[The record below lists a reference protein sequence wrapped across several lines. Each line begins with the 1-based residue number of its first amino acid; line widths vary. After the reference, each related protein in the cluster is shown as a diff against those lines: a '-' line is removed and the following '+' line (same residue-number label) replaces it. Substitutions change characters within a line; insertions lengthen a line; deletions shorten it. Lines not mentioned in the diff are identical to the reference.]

1 MLDPYQRLLEL
12 LRGLVASPEVETLLQ
27 RALEGALELIPG
39 VEAGSALVREGE
51 AYRFVALQCHRIA
64 PPQYR
69 LSLDDELRW
78 YGGSLEEALAGL
90 PRANPVQPELSG
102 LAPGDKIVLG
112 EFRWV
117 LALPVPLEGR
127 VEAWLCLDRSAAE
140 PPPDEALRL
149 AQELALSL
157 SVVLQTLRERER
169 TQARLR
175 REEGLA
181 RVLGTLSTFQEAEAL
196 WQALPGLALE
206 ILGEPR
212 AAVLRREGD
221 ELVIVAGANWREP
234 FRRRIPEG
242 VEMSWKAVRERTV
255 CMAHLDDP
263 VVFNFSRFEH
273 EPEEYGVYVPL
284 FDAANEVLG
293 VLNVYSVHPFSP
305 QDRSLLEALGR
316 GVGQVLG
323 RLEAQAAQ
331 ARDLARL
338 QALARAGQSL
348 TPAHSTEEVFQLAVK
363 EALAQTGASTALLSL
378 YDPQAEVM
386 EVVAA
391 AGYLAEGLVGTR
403 RARGA
408 GLAWEV
414 LAGRSALYLPDASRS
429 PQAVYLSGSRTKA
442 AYLGVP
448 LSDPEGR
455 VVGVLSVDTAGAGGE
470 IAPQDR
476 YSLEALAKV
485 AGVAI
490 SRLWALE
497 HAYQQ
502 ADHYRALVG
511 MSADLEV
518 LSDPLEIARRA
529 LETLLPLTGFNAGAL
544 YALQEERETL
554 LCAEQVFA
562 VGYGA
567 AQERPFQIVPIH
579 TDHSLG
585 AALLRGETVR
595 IEDYGLWEFSSPEL
609 RVSGLR
615 SLVCTP
621 LWKGKRVYGLLA
633 LGSFSDPQPINKENV
648 ALFEATA
655 RRVERALERAA
666 HLEEI
671 TQTREAA
678 LRALG
683 LGLELRDIETKGH
696 TDRVVALSIAL
707 GERLGFADL
716 EGLRLG
722 AYLHDLGKLAIPD
735 AILFKPDKLDAAE
748 WHLMKSHCDIGFGM
762 IENLTFLPPSALNVV
777 RYHHERLNG
786 SGYPQGLKG
795 ESIPLEARIF
805 AVVDVYDTL
814 TQARPYKRAWSQTEA
829 LAELARQA
837 GGTLDAQVV
846 GALFAL
852 LEDSLEE
859 EIFHLEER

>member
-1 MLDPYQRLLEL
+1 MSDPYQRLLGL
-12 LRGLVASPEVETLLQ
+12 LRGLVASPDVETLLR

-39 VEAGSALVREGE
+39 MEAGSALVREGE
-51 AYRFVALQCHRIA
+51 VYRFVALQRHRIRL
-64 PPQYR
+64 PEYR

-102 LAPGDKIVLG
+102 LTPGDKIALG

-117 LALPVPLEGR
+117 LALPAPLEGK
-127 VEAWLCLDRSAAE
+127 VEAWLCLDRSVAE

-157 SVVLQTLRERER
+157 GVVLQTLRERER
-169 TQARLR
+169 TQTRLR
-175 REEGLA
+175 REEELA

-206 ILGEPR
+206 ILGEQR
-212 AAVLRREGD
+212 AAALRREGD
-221 ELVIVAGANWREP
+221 ELVIVTGVNWREP
-234 FRRRIPEG
+234 FGRRIPQG
-242 VEMSWKAVRERTV
+242 LGMAWKAVHQRAV
-255 CMAHLDDP
+255 QMAHLDDP
-263 VVFNFSRFEH
+263 EVFNFPKFEH

-293 VLNVYSVHPFSP
+293 VLNVYSVGPFSP

-331 ARDLARL
+331 ARELARL
-338 QALARAGQSL
+338 QALARVGQSL
-348 TPAHSTEEVFQLAVK
+348 TPTHSTGEIFQLAVQ

-378 YDPQAEVM
+378 YDPQAEVI

-403 RARGA
+403 RVRGA

-414 LAGRSALYLPDASRS
+414 LAGGAALYLPDASRS

-455 VVGVLSVDTAGAGGE
+455 VMGVLSVDTAGAGGE

-518 LSDPLEIARRA
+518 LSAPLEIARRA

-544 YALQEERETL
+544 YALREEGETL

-562 VGYGA
+562 VGYDA
-567 AQERPFQIVPIH
+567 AQKSPFQTIPIR
-579 TDHSLG
+579 TDRFTA

-595 IEDYGLWEFSSPEL
+595 IEDYAFWEFGSPEL
-609 RVSGLR
+609 KASGLR

-621 LWKGKRVYGLLA
+621 LWKGKQLYGLLA
-633 LGSFSDPQPINKENV
+633 LGSFNTPRLMSEENV
-648 ALFEATA
+648 ALFETTA

-696 TDRVVALSIAL
+696 TDRVVALSMAL
-707 GERLGFADL
+707 GEQLGFADL

-735 AILFKPDKLDAAE
+735 AVLFKPGKLDAAE
-748 WHLMKSHCDIGFGM
+748 WRLMKHHCDIGFGM

-805 AVVDVYDTL
+805 AVVDVYDAL
-814 TQARPYKRAWSQTEA
+814 TQARPYKRAWSQAEA

-837 GGTLDAQVV
+837 GTTLDARVV

-852 LEDSLEE
+852 LEDSVEE
-859 EIFHLEER
+859 EILHLEGR